1 MLRPTTVQVSGLDI
15 GSQSDQSAQADSVA
29 LDGLGQTSALPS
41 DRPRVVL
48 ASRMGLAQTGE
59 LQTYAQSVV
68 DRSAWAISVEGE
80 LNTAAY
86 GSILRSRRPVPV
98 RGAGRQFS
106 GLYYVEKVLHTFT
119 GDGYTQRFSL
129 RRNATGLQGNENFI
143 PAGAAL

>member
-1 MLRPTTVQVSGLDI
+1 VTGLDS
-15 GSQSDQSAQADSVA
+15 GSQADQSAQANSVA
-29 LDGLGQTSALPS
+29 LAGLGQTSALPS

-59 LQTYAQSVV
+59 LQTYAQSIV
-68 DRSAWAISVEGE
+68 DRSAWAISAEGE

-86 GSILRSRRPVPV
+86 GSILRSKRPVPV

-106 GLYYVEKVLHTFT
+106 GIYYVEKVLHTFT
-119 GDGYTQRFSL
+119 GDGYTQRFTL

-143 PAGAAL
+143 PASAPL